1 MSSLVES
8 VVICLARNQKKNRLP
23 MLTMVTVLAQGP
35 TESFLKL
42 NVKQHG
48 QLKGSLFK
56 VFVEFTHVLDF

>member
-8 VVICLARNQKKNRLP
+8 VVICLARNKRKIRLP
-23 MLTMVTVLAQGP
+23 MLTMVRVLAQDP

-48 QLKGSLFK
+48 QLKVSPFK